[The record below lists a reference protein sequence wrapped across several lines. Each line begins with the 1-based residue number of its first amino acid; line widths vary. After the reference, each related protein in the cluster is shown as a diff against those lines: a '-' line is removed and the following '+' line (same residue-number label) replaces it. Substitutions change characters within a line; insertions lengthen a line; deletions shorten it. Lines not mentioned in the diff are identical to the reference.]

1 MLSQTWKVAL
11 QRLPLL
17 TGLLL
22 FSLSCFAQPDTLRLL
37 FVGDIMGHAPQIK
50 SAETGPGQYDYTPC
64 FRYVKP
70 LLGKADL
77 AIGNLELTMPGK
89 PPYTGYPMFRSPDA
103 LAPALKDAGFDI
115 LVTSNNHANDSHAL
129 GVTHTIDVL
138 HDAGF
143 LQTGTFKNQRE
154 RNALYPLMVYKDGF
168 KIAILN
174 YTYGTNG
181 VPTEAPTIVNLIDTV
196 QIKADLAEAR
206 ARQPDCIIAVMH
218 WGLEYQL
225 TENPEQRAVA
235 RLLIAHGADLVIGS
249 HPHVVQPI
257 KKESATAP
265 DGTRRE
271 ALVVYSMGNFISN
284 QQQANTD
291 IGIMVQVDIVKNKG
305 VSKAKVGNYGYIP
318 VWRYIHKSTT
328 GKTTYFTLP
337 VSRVERD
344 AELLPGMPAASRA
357 AMLRAAEGVRKR
369 LSGSPE
375 IRY

>member
-1 MLSQTWKVAL
+1 
-11 QRLPLL
+11 
-17 TGLLL
+17 
-22 FSLSCFAQPDTLRLL
+22 
-37 FVGDIMGHAPQIK
+37 
-50 SAETGPGQYDYTPC
+50 
-64 FRYVKP
+64 
-70 LLGKADL
+70 
-77 AIGNLELTMPGK
+77 
-89 PPYTGYPMFRSPDA
+89 
-103 LAPALKDAGFDI
+103 
-115 LVTSNNHANDSHAL
+115 
-129 GVTHTIDVL
+129 
-138 HDAGF
+138 
-143 LQTGTFKNQRE
+143 
-154 RNALYPLMVYKDGF
+154 
-168 KIAILN
+168 
-174 YTYGTNG
+174 
-181 VPTEAPTIVNLIDTV
+181 
-196 QIKADLAEAR
+196 
-206 ARQPDCIIAVMH
+206 
-218 WGLEYQL
+218 
-225 TENPEQRAVA
+225 
-235 RLLIAHGADLVIGS
+235 VIGS